1 MAGFV
6 ASSTC
11 AYSLYDIA
19 WAASISPLSRACM
32 SNCCWTS
39 VTSDGAI
46 PALVMPGEQLELVA
60 EAPVADLLAAQVG
73 GRGDAL
79 VRERHLVGA
88 RPLED
93 LRDVGD
99 ARALLARG
107 ERLGHPGDRVVGLA
121 LREHRLRD
129 DVDAALEDLHVEPAL
144 LVEALVDGGEVAGE
158 LALGHPLQ
166 LQLDGRQAPP
176 AAELG
181 AAPPPDGACGV
192 VEQAVRPRASTAA
205 AAARPARIRR
215 YHRFSSGSWSGS
227 G

>member
-1 MAGFV
+1 MIGEVGRLVELAGRRV
-6 ASSTC
+6 RR
-11 AYSLYDIA
+11 LQH
-19 WAASISPLSRACM
+19 LR
-32 SNCCWTS
+32 
-39 VTSDGAI
+39 V
-46 PALVMPGEQLELVA
+46 LVVRHGLGGVDLAVEQRLHVELLLDERDVGGRDPRLRHAGEQLELVA

-73 GRGDAL
+73 GRRDPL

-88 RPLED
+88 RTLED

-129 DVDAALEDLHVEPAL
+129 DVHAALEDLHVEPAL

-166 LQLDGRQAPP
+166 LQLDGRQ
-176 AAELG
+176 
-181 AAPPPDGACGV
+181 
-192 VEQAVRPRASTAA
+192 RARGRAGGGT
-205 AAARPARIRR
+205 PARRGLGCGRAGREAQGQHRR
-215 YHRFSSGSWSGS
+215 RGGEARADP
-227 G
+227 